1 MDRKVAERLIASAIA
16 LDEPLGEIDRV
27 ISDIADEA
35 ERKAL
40 AKSLGNIFREL
51 NDAFIQPVSREYPD
65 LAERD

>member
-1 MDRKVAERLIASAIA
+1 MDRKIAERLIASAIA
-16 LDEPLGEIDRV
+16 LDAPLGEIDSV

-40 AKSLGNIFREL
+40 ARSLGNIVGAVYE
-51 NDAFIQPVSREYPD
+51 AFIAPVSREYPD